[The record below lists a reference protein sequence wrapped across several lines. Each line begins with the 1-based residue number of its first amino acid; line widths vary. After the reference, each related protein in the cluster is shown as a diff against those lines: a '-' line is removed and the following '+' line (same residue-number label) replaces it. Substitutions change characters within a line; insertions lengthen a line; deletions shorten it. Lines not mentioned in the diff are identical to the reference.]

1 MKKKKITYGVSGMME
16 FQAIIKV
23 GRNNMKVLFTD
34 GSMNAMGVNPAKFTT
49 SNFMVQHAI
58 ENSPEYKRGLI
69 KRINV
74 IDLDEDVKI
83 ERYTKPAA
91 PAPDPAPAP
100 DLRLN
105 TPTESVAEQ
114 ADDDADAQPEA
125 VVADALDT
133 QQEVD
138 TAEDDT
144 AEDDTA
150 EDDTAEDDKAPEAN
164 ADLPRVEVEFA
175 INDDAKDYLEQ
186 NYGAVRSKLRTRSD
200 ILAFAE
206 AHNVDIKFV

>member
-1 MKKKKITYGVSGMME
+1 MME

-125 VVADALDT
+125 VVADALNT
-133 QQEVD
+133 QQEV
-138 TAEDDT
+138 DT

>member
-16 FQAIIKV
+16 FQAVIKV
-23 GRNNMKVLFTD
+23 GRNNMNVLFTD

-58 ENSPEYKRGLI
+58 ENSPEFKRGLI

-83 ERYTKPAA
+83 ERHIKPATPA
-91 PAPDPAPAP
+91 PDPAPTPDPAPAP

-105 TPTESVAEQ
+105 TPTESEGEQ
-114 ADDDADAQPEA
+114 SEEDTDSQPEVDIADAPEA
-125 VVADALDT
+125 
-133 QQEVD
+133 QQE
-138 TAEDDT
+138 TTEAEDDT
-144 AEDDTA
+144 AEVDET
-150 EDDTAEDDKAPEAN
+150 PETK
-164 ADLPRVEVEFA
+164 ADLPRVEVEFS

>member
-1 MKKKKITYGVSGMME
+1 MME

-125 VVADALDT
+125 VVAGALDT
-133 QQEVD
+133 QQEV
-138 TAEDDT
+138 DT

>member
-150 EDDTAEDDKAPEAN
+150 EDDKAPEAN

-175 INDDAKDYLEQ
+175 INDDAKDYLGQ

-200 ILAFAE
+200 ILAFAG

>member
-1 MKKKKITYGVSGMME
+1 MME

-150 EDDTAEDDKAPEAN
+150 EDDKAPEAN

>member
-16 FQAIIKV
+16 FQAVIKV
-23 GRNNMKVLFTD
+23 GRNNMNVLFTD

-58 ENSPEYKRGLI
+58 ENSPEFKRGLI

-83 ERYTKPAA
+83 ERHIKPA
-91 PAPDPAPAP
+91 APAP

-105 TPTESVAEQ
+105 TPTESEE
-114 ADDDADAQPEA
+114 DTDSQPEA
-125 VVADALDT
+125 EIADAPEA
-133 QQEVD
+133 QQE
-138 TAEDDT
+138 TTEAEDDT
-144 AEDDTA
+144 AEVDET
-150 EDDTAEDDKAPEAN
+150 PETK
-164 ADLPRVEVEFA
+164 ADLPRVEVEFS

>member
-1 MKKKKITYGVSGMME
+1 MKKRKITYGVSGMME
-16 FQAIIKV
+16 FQAVIKV

-49 SNFMVQHAI
+49 TNYMVQHAI
-58 ENSPEYKRGLI
+58 ENSPEFKRGLI
-69 KRINV
+69 KRISV
-74 IDLDEDVKI
+74 IDLDENVQI
-83 ERYTKPAA
+83 ERYTQPAA
-91 PAPDPAPAP
+91 PAPAPTPA
-100 DLRLN
+100 
-105 TPTESVAEQ
+105 TESDNAPTAESAPEQ
-114 ADDDADAQPEA
+114 TAEADDDDADAEA
-125 VVADALDT
+125 
-133 QQEVD
+133 ESEI
-138 TAEDDT
+138 AE
-144 AEDDTA
+144 
-150 EDDTAEDDKAPEAN
+150 APEAEQEDTEAGEAPEAK

>member
-1 MKKKKITYGVSGMME
+1 MKKRKITYGVSGMME
-16 FQAIIKV
+16 FQAVIKV

-49 SNFMVQHAI
+49 TNYMVQHAI
-58 ENSPEYKRGLI
+58 ENSPEFKRGLI
-69 KRINV
+69 KRISV
-74 IDLDEDVKI
+74 IDLDENVQI
-83 ERYTKPAA
+83 ERYTQPAA
-91 PAPDPAPAP
+91 PAPAPTPATESDNAPTAEPAPEQ
-100 DLRLN
+100 
-105 TPTESVAEQ
+105 TTEAD
-114 ADDDADAQPEA
+114 DDDADAEA
-125 VVADALDT
+125 
-133 QQEVD
+133 ESEI
-138 TAEDDT
+138 AE
-144 AEDDTA
+144 
-150 EDDTAEDDKAPEAN
+150 APEAEQEDTEAGEAPEAK

>member
-144 AEDDTA
+144 AEDD
-150 EDDTAEDDKAPEAN
+150 KAPEAN

>member
-1 MKKKKITYGVSGMME
+1 MME
-16 FQAIIKV
+16 FQAVIKV

-49 SNFMVQHAI
+49 TNYMVQHAI
-58 ENSPEYKRGLI
+58 ENSPEFKRGLI
-69 KRINV
+69 KRISV
-74 IDLDEDVKI
+74 IDLDENVQI
-83 ERYTKPAA
+83 ERYTQPAA
-91 PAPDPAPAP
+91 PAPAPTPATESDNAPTAEPAPEQ
-100 DLRLN
+100 
-105 TPTESVAEQ
+105 TAE
-114 ADDDADAQPEA
+114 ADDDDADAEA
-125 VVADALDT
+125 
-133 QQEVD
+133 ESEI
-138 TAEDDT
+138 AE
-144 AEDDTA
+144 
-150 EDDTAEDDKAPEAN
+150 APEAEQEDTEAGEAPEAK

>member
-1 MKKKKITYGVSGMME
+1 MME

-144 AEDDTA
+144 AEDD
-150 EDDTAEDDKAPEAN
+150 KAPEAN

>member
-1 MKKKKITYGVSGMME
+1 MKKRKITYGVSGMME
-16 FQAIIKV
+16 FQAVIKV

-49 SNFMVQHAI
+49 TNYMVQHAI
-58 ENSPEYKRGLI
+58 ENSPEFKRGLI
-69 KRINV
+69 KRISV
-74 IDLDEDVKI
+74 IDLDENVQI
-83 ERYTKPAA
+83 ERYTQPAA
-91 PAPDPAPAP
+91 PAPAPTPATESDNAPTAEPAPEQ
-100 DLRLN
+100 
-105 TPTESVAEQ
+105 TAE
-114 ADDDADAQPEA
+114 ADDDDADAEA
-125 VVADALDT
+125 
-133 QQEVD
+133 ESEI
-138 TAEDDT
+138 AE
-144 AEDDTA
+144 
-150 EDDTAEDDKAPEAN
+150 APEAEQEDTEAGEAPEAK